1 MRLACA
7 LFALVLL
14 PGVVFAHS
22 LKEDQRV
29 PAVGV
34 DDKGEL
40 LYQQDDFSYK
50 RWNSAQ
56 LPGKVRVDRK
66 SVV

>member
-14 PGVVFAHS
+14 PSAIFAHAM
-22 LKEDQRV
+22 KPDERA

-34 DDKGEL
+34 DDDDKGEL
-40 LYQQDDFSYK
+40 LYHQDEFSYK
-50 RWNSAQ
+50 R
-56 LPGKVRVDRK
+56 
-66 SVV
+66 